1 MPSLC
6 PERCRQVPHPRSRTS
21 SHLDRPRQGAGSC
34 SHHHSYEPRLSR
46 RPLAT
51 SCHRQLS
58 EGSCWGTSCRLVT
71 VATWPVHG
79 HRGLGHHRSSRLP
92 AGPSTRPS
100 STRPPREI
108 RGLPKNNPSTT
119 PCSSSSEGTGYTRCS
134 NSPHPAPNTE
144 ERVPLRLAL
153 VLDRSGSMS
162 GRATRRRDTLAYW
175 LAVNPERV
183 IACAVGPGRCA
194 RTRCAAASQP
204 TQADH
209 PPPRQTLRHPERSR
223 RSVATR
229 TSGSRVIAT
238 SPRRIV
244 EPAGAK
250 PRRSQKRGCSARS
263 SGTGKS
269 CGQYAIIG
277 GCRPR
282 CGDWGAG

>member
-1 MPSLC
+1 MQARDRSDLASA
-6 PERCRQVPHPRSRTS
+6 RTSRSRTPS
-21 SHLDRPRQGAGSC
+21 RFSPTSGPLDQTLIDSPTPGD
-34 SHHHSYEPRLSR
+34 
-46 RPLAT
+46 
-51 SCHRQLS
+51 
-58 EGSCWGTSCRLVT
+58 
-71 VATWPVHG
+71 
-79 HRGLGHHRSSRLP
+79 
-92 AGPSTRPS
+92 TRPAKEQPLDH
-100 STRPPREI
+100 TLLVVE
-108 RGLPKNNPSTT
+108 RGHGVHAMLELTT
-119 PCSSSSEGTGYTRCS
+119 PGPKHRRTGAAQAR
-134 NSPHPAPNTE
+134 A
-144 ERVPLRLAL
+144 RARPLRLHE
-153 VLDRSGSMS
+153 R
-162 GRATRRRDTLAYW
+162 RATRRRDTLAYW

-229 TSGSRVIAT
+229 TSGSRVMAT

-269 CGQYAIIG
+269 CGQYAIVG